1 MKVNLFKRR
10 CITMVTYARNQT
22 WSGAAFQRVYPEIGY
37 LFRRARL
44 PSPFSD
50 NGVTICGWSH
60 GPRRTYRTGVSP
72 ETEGF
77 SGQNRSL
84 GIV

>member
-1 MKVNLFKRR
+1 
-10 CITMVTYARNQT
+10 MVTYARNQT

-37 LFRRARL
+37 LYRRAQL
-44 PSPFSD
+44 PSPSSD
-50 NGVTICGWSH
+50 NGVTICGCSH